1 MCCAGLCGFAPSS
14 GVVLGHLAA
23 TSVLLSSPA
32 HVQGAACLP
41 GCPSVPSQM
50 FSATQ
55 ERFGARRPP
64 CGAITALPSALRHP
78 QPGTRMLQDKAEI
91 PQGWQK
97 AAKNN
102 AGKPLLP
109 HGTGEAPQVGL
120 SLFPTACETPARV
133 RLVRPPTPP
142 RKSQKSRTPQTPPGW
157 DHPASFILGCCL
169 LPPAQPLGLL
179 EVRGGSERSGRR
191 ASHGCFCRGP
201 EPLTNLRNPLLE
213 AMSFKNKIAL
223 LPRSEQGPCAQ
234 GVTEHP
240 GEMAESHR
248 SALPP
253 LGVGHVKLHGAR
265 PL

>member
-1 MCCAGLCGFAPSS
+1 MAHRELPEAESSWRCAVQVCAGLLLPLELSWAIWPPPACSS
-14 GVVLGHLAA
+14 LPQLTSKVL
-23 TSVLLSSPA
+23 P
-32 HVQGAACLP
+32 ACLP

-91 PQGWQK
+91 PRGWQK

-133 RLVRPPTPP
+133 RLVPPPNPAPKIPEIKDTPNTARLGPSSQFYFGMLPSATGSAPWAVGGAWRQRAERPA
-142 RKSQKSRTPQTPPGW
+142 RFSR
-157 DHPASFILGCCL
+157 
-169 LPPAQPLGLL
+169 
-179 EVRGGSERSGRR
+179 
-191 ASHGCFCRGP
+191 
-201 EPLTNLRNPLLE
+201 
-213 AMSFKNKIAL
+213 ML
-223 LPRSEQGPCAQ
+223 LPRSRAPDQPQEPPAQ
-234 GVTEHP
+234 GNV
-240 GEMAESHR
+240 
-248 SALPP
+248 
-253 LGVGHVKLHGAR
+253 V
-265 PL
+265 